1 MLIKFFSKMKKGSA
15 NKLPNLHEVH
25 TDKDFKVMRANKK
38 IPLDVL
44 KSEVTDFTAIQIK
57 KVIEGNRSMLQK
69 HTTYYKS
76 GNFILALVPVKDE
89 KEFRME
95 LIDEKNFFFK
105 KGATILSSTTD
116 C

>member
-1 MLIKFFSKMKKGSA
+1 MLEFFRKTRKGPADKLA
-15 NKLPNLHEVH
+15 NLQEVH
-25 TDKDFKVMRANKK
+25 SGENFKILKANKK

-44 KSEVTDFTAIQIK
+44 KGEVKDFTTEQIK
-57 KVIEGNRSMLQK
+57 KILKDNRSMLQK